1 MWFPNTAFHRKYSL
15 QATSEKANR
24 LTREVMLVQFQW
36 ICLKHILFIHD
47 CLSRDLLFAK
57 LEAYGLDIGSLNFL
71 LDYLSLRNY
80 RK

>member
-1 MWFPNTAFHRKYSL
+1 MVSKYGIPQKIFSSGYFRKGK
-15 QATSEKANR
+15 QR

-47 CLSRDLLFAK
+47 CLSRDLLFTK